1 MSFREFGQRR
11 GSLWTRF
18 EWCWPKIIRV
28 IAKIR
33 RTLGEEFEV
42 IKAVENGS
50 QAIGA
55 VLELDPDVF
64 VTDISMPI
72 LDGLQVARRIQNSNS
87 RTKIIFLT
95 IHEDQDFLAAALSAG
110 GTGYVTKC
118 RLSTD
123 LIPAIHEALKGH
135 TFVSESMR
143 M

>member
-1 MSFREFGQRR
+1 MD
-11 GSLWTRF
+11 
-18 EWCWPKIIRV
+18 KIRVVLAEDHPGV

-50 QAIGA
+50 QAVGA

-95 IHEDQDFLAAALSAG
+95 IHEDRDFLAAALSAG
-110 GTGYVTKC
+110 GAGYVTKS

-123 LIPAIHEALKGH
+123 LVPAIHEALKGH

-143 M
+143 NVNTHSSFGAGS